1 MNNDILAVRLLLLII
16 VSALWNR
23 ALVVCQRI
31 MLQHRIRATLSI
43 YPPGTI
49 TLTRVKPGG

>member
-23 ALVVCQRI
+23 ALVVCQRQ
-31 MLQHRIRATLSI
+31 LAVL
-43 YPPGTI
+43 
-49 TLTRVKPGG
+49 